1 MGSNKAQLSWQGTT
15 MLQWVVAQLLPHFG
29 EIVVVAGPHDTP
41 ALPTAV
47 QVIRDPQPYQG
58 PVDALRMGLDFV
70 RGEVAFAC
78 GCDLPFVQAQLAVT
92 LCAMAAKFDAAIPRV
107 NGRLQVL
114 HAAYHKNCVA
124 ALRTM
129 SEHGERSLQRLAAMV
144 RTRVI
149 DEDEIRP
156 YDPQLLSFFNV
167 NTPAQYEEALR
178 LQNPRAP

>member
-1 MGSNKAQLSWQGTT
+1 
-15 MLQWVVAQLLPHFG
+15 MLQWVIAQLRPHFD
-29 EIVVVAGPHDTP
+29 EIVVVAGAHDTP
-41 ALPTAV
+41 ALPTTAGR
-47 QVIRDPQPYQG
+47 VICDPQPFQG
-58 PVDALRMGLDFV
+58 PVGALRRGLDFI
-70 RGEVAFAC
+70 RGDVAFAC
-78 GCDLPFVQAQLAVT
+78 GCDLPFVRAQLAVT
-92 LCAMAAKFDAAIPRV
+92 LCAMAAGVDAAIPRV

-114 HAAYHKNCVA
+114 HAAYHKNCLA

-129 SEHGERSLQRLAAMV
+129 SEHGERSLQKLAALV

-178 LQNPRAP
+178 LQDPALP